1 LPSLHCSGLG
11 AVPKKNGKWKVIMH
25 LSASRGVS
33 VNDHISKEE
42 FSLSYTSID
51 RAVELVTQLGRGALM
66 AKADLQAAFRMIP
79 VHPEDWDR
87 LGIYWQSQ
95 YYIDTRLPFGLRSA
109 PFLFNQYAEAL
120 LWVLQNQ
127 YSIPHCI
134 HYLDDYFFAA
144 ASGDHCHHHITQ
156 FLLACEHLGV
166 PVALDKLEGP
176 TTTLVFLG
184 ILVDSVQQQLR
195 LPDDKLREL
204 QHAIISWLG
213 RRSAS
218 KRRLLSIIGKLAF
231 AARVVPAGRL
241 FLRRLIDLSTK
252 AKKLHHHVKLNSE
265 ARADFQWW
273 HTFLPDWNGV
283 AMFLDPAWTTADQME
298 LYTDASGTLGYGA
311 YFQGHWFRAAWEPTL
326 CPSSGRSFLP
336 SSLQPGPGVIA
347 GRADA

>member
-1 LPSLHCSGLG
+1 MEGHHAPVGFTRRERERPHLQGGVLIVIHIHRQGSGAGDPIGQGSTHGKGRPAGGLPYDPRTPPRTGIDL
-11 AVPKKNGKWKVIMH
+11 AFTGK
-25 LSASRGVS
+25 AS
-33 VNDHISKEE
+33 
-42 FSLSYTSID
+42 T
-51 RAVELVTQLGRGALM
+51 T
-66 AKADLQAAFRMIP
+66 
-79 VHPEDWDR
+79 
-87 LGIYWQSQ
+87 
-95 YYIDTRLPFGLRSA
+95 YIDTRLPFGLRSA

-120 LWVLQNQ
+120 LRVLQNK

-184 ILVDSVQQQLR
+184 ILVDSVRQQLR

-213 RRSAS
+213 RCSAS

-311 YFQGHWFRAAWEPTL
+311 YFQGHWFRAAWEP
-326 CPSSGRSFLP
+326 
-336 SSLQPGPGVIA
+336 LQRPPFVSIQWQELFA
-347 GRADA
+347 VVAAARAWADA